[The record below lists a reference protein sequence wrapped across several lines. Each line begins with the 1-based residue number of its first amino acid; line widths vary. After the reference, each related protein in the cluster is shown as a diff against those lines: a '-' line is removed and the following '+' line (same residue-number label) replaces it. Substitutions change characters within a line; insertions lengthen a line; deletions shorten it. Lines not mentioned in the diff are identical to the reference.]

1 MSGHSKFANI
11 KHKKEKNDGKDKNVL
26 VDSVKGTVEEIKK
39 DRNLLFA
46 AIAGACSVLLV
57 VLVVVLVMIGTKYL
71 SPSYRVINQYMK
83 GCQEMD
89 VDSHMDLYHEDVIEV
104 YESEGDYDFEE
115 IVESMFEDWEEI
127 KDALY
132 KADQILSNNEINLLS
147 ATKECMHTLQGLS
160 HVYPTSQEW
169 YNRLDSCYIELKDL
183 SHEIADA
190 NEDIEFNPTVK
201 IETY

>member
-1 MSGHSKFANI
+1 MEM
-11 KHKKEKNDGKDKNVL
+11 KEKNDGKDKNVL

-115 IVESMFEDWEEI
+115 MVESMFEDWEEDEYEI
-127 KDALY
+127 KSY
-132 KADQILSNNEINLLS
+132 KIVGSAKFTEDQLEEYAEEFEEDYDIDEDDITDGMYYYISLNYESDNDEYNEMFAIPLL
-147 ATKECMHTLQGLS
+147 
-160 HVYPTSQEW
+160 
-169 YNRLDSCYIELKDL
+169 
-183 SHEIADA
+183 
-190 NEDIEFNPTVK
+190 K
-201 IETY
+201 IEGKWYIGEYDY